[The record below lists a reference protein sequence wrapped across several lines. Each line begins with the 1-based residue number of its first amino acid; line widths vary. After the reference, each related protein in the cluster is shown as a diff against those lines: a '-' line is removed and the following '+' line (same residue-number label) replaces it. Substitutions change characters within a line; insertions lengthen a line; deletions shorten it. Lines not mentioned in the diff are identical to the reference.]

1 MIINARI
8 FIQLILLI
16 ILGSK
21 TYAQTQNLSE
31 ITDPKVIKEELDK
44 CKSSTDKIYKRWSK
58 GSELIEEEYT
68 LLQGCYTNFSNQII
82 INERHNTLIT
92 NLLDLK
98 KKLKMLRLLGD

>member
-1 MIINARI
+1 MINNARI

-31 ITDPKVIKEELDK
+31 ITDPKVIKSELDK

-98 KKLKMLRLLGD
+98 KN